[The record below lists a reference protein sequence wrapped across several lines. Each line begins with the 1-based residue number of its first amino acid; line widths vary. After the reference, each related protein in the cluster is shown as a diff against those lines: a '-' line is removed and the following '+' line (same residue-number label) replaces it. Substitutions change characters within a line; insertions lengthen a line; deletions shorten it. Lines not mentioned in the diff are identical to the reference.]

1 MTTLSNEPFY
11 LQAETD
17 SEEAFLLLHGLG
29 GGVYEMRL
37 LADRLH
43 QAGYTVAGINYPGH
57 DAPASVM
64 PASSWQQ
71 WYRHVEATYRQLAER
86 HPKVSVVGFSTGCML
101 ALHLAASHAEQ
112 QPIQRLILLS
122 PFLKVRKEWYYLLA
136 PEVYL
141 QSLGRLIRHIP
152 RFRLPINDPDMHD
165 RAHRSAY
172 FKTFNLKAA
181 RSALELIRM
190 VSHTLETV
198 QSPTLIVQ
206 SHRDTVVCPSGARL
220 LMNRLGSP
228 VKEVYWLEESN
239 HVILLDSERDA
250 VMDRILT
257 FVAHTQPSLSQ
268 R

>member
-1 MTTLSNEPFY
+1 MNTHESIILFVASIWRGAVSERYRLQLASLYSQLSDLELRRTF
-11 LQAETD
+11 
-17 SEEAFLLLHGLG
+17 
-29 GGVYEMRL
+29 GGVFGTAGDT
-37 LADRLH
+37 LADYQMR
-43 QAGYTVAGINYPGH
+43 I
-57 DAPASVM
+57 
-64 PASSWQQ
+64 
-71 WYRHVEATYRQLAER
+71 AT
-86 HPKVSVVGFSTGCML
+86 
-101 ALHLAASHAEQ
+101 
-112 QPIQRLILLS
+112 
-122 PFLKVRKEWYYLLA
+122 
-136 PEVYL
+136 
-141 QSLGRLIRHIP
+141 
-152 RFRLPINDPDMHD
+152 DP
-165 RAHRSAY
+165 SG
-172 FKTFNLKAA
+172 TFNLKAA

-257 FVAHTQPSLSQ
+257 FVAHTQSSLSQ